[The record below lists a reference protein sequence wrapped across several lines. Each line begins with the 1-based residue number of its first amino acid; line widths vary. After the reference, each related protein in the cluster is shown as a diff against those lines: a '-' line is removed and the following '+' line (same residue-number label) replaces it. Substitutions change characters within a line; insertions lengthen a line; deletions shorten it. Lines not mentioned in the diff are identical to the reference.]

1 MALKDRY
8 DFDALVNE
16 AERLVLAELEVQLR
30 RTPGVCACQE
40 CVLDMA
46 AYALNKVRPSY
57 RVSLLGSVYAK
68 SADRVSYEKEIS
80 AAVSEA
86 VQRVKANPSHD

>member
-1 MALKDRY
+1 MGLKDRY

-16 AERLVLAELEVQLR
+16 AERLVLAELEEQMK
-30 RTPGVCACQE
+30 RTPGVCTCQE

-57 RVSLLGSVYAK
+57 RVSLLGNVYAK
-68 SADRVSYEKEIS
+68 AEERKSYEKEVS
-80 AAVSEA
+80 AAVAEA